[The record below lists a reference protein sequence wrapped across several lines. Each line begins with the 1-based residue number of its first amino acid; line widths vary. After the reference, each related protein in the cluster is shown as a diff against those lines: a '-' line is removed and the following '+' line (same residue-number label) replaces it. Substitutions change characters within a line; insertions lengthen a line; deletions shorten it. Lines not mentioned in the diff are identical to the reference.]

1 MVSNGWFKT
10 NECQHIMLTAV
21 MLLLIVVTDK
31 FTFIFL
37 MYKEIVRSVLINK
50 KTLFLKKKKS
60 NLTLKIKG

>member
-31 FTFIFL
+31 FTLIFL
-37 MYKEIVRSVLINK
+37 MYKEIVRSIFDK
-50 KTLFLKKKKS
+50 
-60 NLTLKIKG
+60 